1 MEEAEDAVRY
11 QLGSGSA
18 RVPDLPQYI
27 ISKLGLNKN
36 LIIDQENIELNEL
49 ERGDTTESFLQQSSE
64 KQMKDESIGMQ
75 IAKNAPKE
83 EDFESIRVSILIKI
97 Y

>member
-1 MEEAEDAVRY
+1 MEEAEDAVRS

-36 LIIDQENIELNEL
+36 LLETENTAELDELDQMGIQTDPIMNKE
-49 ERGDTTESFLQQSSE
+49 TETNRYKKITE
-64 KQMKDESIGMQ
+64 ESIGMQ
-75 IAKNAPKE
+75 IARNAPKE
-83 EDFESIRVSILIKI
+83 EDFESIRVF
-97 Y
+97 